1 MKQTVEE
8 ISLCPN
14 CNCMTKT
21 INGNCGKCGISKN
34 TVEERFR
41 KSINYF
47 AEKFIVVKGCH
58 LIFRSSFGEFEK
70 WLDKTIK
77 QELKLSEIAGYSK
90 GMTEGYLKGT
100 ENGVRSAK
108 TYLVKEIKE
117 LIEKN
122 KAYDFGIYD
131 YEGIALDL
139 INYLKE
145 NK

>member
-77 QELKLSEIAGYSK
+77 QETKTSEIAGYSK

-108 TYLVKEIKE
+108 KFLKQE
-117 LIEKN
+117 LSLQEKTICE
-122 KAYDFGIYD
+122 KCEFYQ
-131 YEGIALDL
+131 LKKQS
-139 INYLKE
+139 YLK
-145 NK
+145 